1 MINLEVNFTIKGQLL
16 SARDLEKIAQVA
28 SKKEK
33 KIKGIVEV
41 NIIGDA
47 EMAKL
52 NFKFRGKKYPTDVL
66 SFAWSEDQFMK
77 SPYLGQIYICQ
88 NQIKRQAKELVVGE
102 KEEFARMLA
111 HGLLHLA
118 GHEHHEL
125 SEAKKMF
132 SIQESIL
139 KELKYVN

>member
-1 MINLEVNFTIKGQLL
+1 MIKIELNLKVKNFLL
-16 SARDLEKIAQVA
+16 SESNLQKLVNAL

-41 NIIGDA
+41 NVIGDG

-66 SFAWSEDQFMK
+66 SFVWGSDGFIP
-77 SPYLGQIYICQ
+77 SPYLGQIYICPA
-88 NQIKRQAKELVVGE
+88 QIKRQSKEMGISE
-102 KEEFARMLA
+102 KEESARMFV

-118 GHEHHEL
+118 GHEHSEVK
-125 SEAKKMF
+125 EAKKMF
-132 SIQESIL
+132 GLQEWVL
-139 KELKYVN
+139 KNLKYVS